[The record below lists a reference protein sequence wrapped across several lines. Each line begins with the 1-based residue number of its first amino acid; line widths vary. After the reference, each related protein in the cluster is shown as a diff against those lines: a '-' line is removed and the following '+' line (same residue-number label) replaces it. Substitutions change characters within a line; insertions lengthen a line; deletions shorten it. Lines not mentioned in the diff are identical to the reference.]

1 MTSSFSNKQLIRWLN
16 TDQINTDEISLY
28 FSNASHGN
36 FMAHVQKQGFVLQ
49 YIYFYEIYYYVFI
62 LIEFSVSLVISGQLK
77 HNFTLIYWT
86 GMKADQCFENFRS
99 HCTCQSNTE
108 SPAPWIIQEA
118 LMQWLHWLAP
128 SLITYIYPLMFV
140 LQDGQQKKS
149 WWEILIQEKG
159 FKMTHGKSAIRCS
172 VSIIHLETLSCQ

>member
-1 MTSSFSNKQLIRWLN
+1 MVISWHMSKSKGLLLNSLWLFCNIFFMKYITMFSFYNIFLIWIIIPLKEP
-16 TDQINTDEISLY
+16 T
-28 FSNASHGN
+28 
-36 FMAHVQKQGFVLQ
+36 V
-49 YIYFYEIYYYVFI
+49 
-62 LIEFSVSLVISGQLK
+62 IEFSVSLVISGQLK
-77 HNFTLIYWT
+77 HHFTLIYWT
-86 GMKADQCFENFRS
+86 ADQCFENVRS
-99 HCTCQSNTE
+99 HCTCQSHTE

-128 SLITYIYPLMFV
+128 SLITYIYMLMFV

-159 FKMTHGKSAIRCS
+159 FTMTHGKSAIRCS